1 MEKIKSI
8 LKNRIFYYYFF
19 LIVGAIWHITNLIP
33 ELMSILSS
41 FTMILISIISILIFI
56 KKESKNYILVT
67 SIFIVSFLAEYLG
80 VKTGILFGNYSYSD
94 ELLLQINNV
103 PIAIG
108 FAWISTLFTSYSIT
122 IKTKITGLFSI
133 AGINA
138 FLMTLFD
145 YFLEPAAIKL
155 NYWQW
160 NNVNVPIFNYA
171 TWFLLS
177 FIFSIITIKYIKRNE
192 DISELKH
199 LYFSQLIYFILID
212 LFV

>member
-33 ELMSILSS
+33 EIMSVLSS
-41 FTMILISIISILIFI
+41 FTMILISIISIFIFI
-56 KKESKNYILVT
+56 KKEVKNYIIVA

-80 VKTGILFGNYSYSD
+80 VNTGILFGNYSYSD

-122 IKTKITGLFSI
+122 VKSKITGLFSI

-160 NNVNVPIFNYA
+160 NNVKVPLFNYA

-199 LYFSQLIYFILID
+199 LYISQIIYFILINI
-212 LFV
+212 FV

>member
-1 MEKIKSI
+1 MEKIKNI

-19 LIVGAIWHITNLIP
+19 LIVGAIWHITGLIP
-33 ELMSILSS
+33 GIMSVLSS
-41 FTMILISIISILIFI
+41 FTMILISIISIFIFI
-56 KKESKNYILVT
+56 KNESKNYIIVT

-108 FAWISTLFTSYSIT
+108 FAWISTLLTSYSIT

>member
-1 MEKIKSI
+1 MENIKQI

-19 LIVGAIWHITNLIP
+19 LIVGAIWHITGLIQ
-33 ELMSILSS
+33 EIMSILSS
-41 FTMILISIISILIFI
+41 FTIIIISLISIFLFI
-56 KKESKNYILVT
+56 KKETKNYLFVLL
-67 SIFIVSFLAEYLG
+67 IFIISFLAEYIG

-94 ELLLQINNV
+94 ELLIQINNV

-108 FAWISTLFTSYSIT
+108 FAWLSTLFTSFSLT
-122 IKTKITGLFSI
+122 IKTKISGLFSI
-133 AGINA
+133 AGLNA
-138 FLMTLFD
+138 FLMTIFD

-160 NNVNVPIFNYA
+160 NNVKVPIFNYA

-199 LYFSQLIYFILID
+199 LYFSQLIYFILIW